1 MTARLRLWLLA
12 SLVYS
17 AAASAQAP
25 PISPDEV
32 NQPTT
37 APLKMGMRGAAVL
50 RAQVLLDRA
59 HFSPG
64 EIDSV
69 FGGNLRKAVIAYQ
82 EAHKLEPS
90 GVIDADLWHAL
101 DADSEPILIPYEIT
115 QEDVAGPFTPVPE
128 EMMEKANMPA
138 LGYGSPQE
146 LLGEKFHVRPEF
158 LQALNPDKDLGK
170 AGEQIVVLN
179 VATSAPLP
187 KASKVFVNKSSS
199 DITLVD
205 GEGRTI
211 AHFPATLGSK
221 HDPLPLG
228 DWKIRGVSRNPK
240 FHYNPNLFWDAD
252 AGDEKAWIQPGPNNP
267 VGVVWIDLSKKHYG
281 IHGTP
286 EPRNIGKTESHG
298 CIRMTNWDALT
309 LADAVHP
316 GMPAILRK

>member
-1 MTARLRLWLLA
+1 MTARSLLWLLA
-12 SLVYS
+12 CSVFS
-17 AAASAQAP
+17 AAGAQAP
-25 PISPDEV
+25 PITPDQV
-32 NQPTT
+32 NQPTN
-37 APLKMGMRGAAVL
+37 APLKMGAKGAAVL

-64 EIDSV
+64 EIDGV
-69 FGGNLRKAVIAYQ
+69 FGGNLRKAVSAYQ
-82 EAHKLEPS
+82 EAHKQKSS
-90 GVIDADLWHAL
+90 GMIDEDMWRAL
-101 DADSEPILIPYEIT
+101 DADAEPILTPYEIT

-128 EMMEKANMPA
+128 DMMEKSKLPA

-146 LLGEKFHVRPEF
+146 MLGEKFHVRPEF

-179 VATSAPLP
+179 VATRVPLP
-187 KASKVFVNKSSS
+187 KGAKVFVNKSSS
-199 DITLVD
+199 DIALVD

-252 AGDEKAWIQPGPNNP
+252 DGDEKAWIQPGPNNP

-298 CIRMTNWDALT
+298 CIRMTNWDALA